1 MISLKKISKIVNFFR
16 QNTKRHLWCLNLCK
30 NFYAIFCSIRDY
42 NIFNMI
48 VLSGASASG
57 KTEVAKM
64 LASKYGITKVITTTT
79 RKIRVNE
86 VDGRDYFFVSKE
98 RFLEMIKED
107 RFVEYTSYSNNY
119 YGSTKDQIKPNRC
132 VVIDPNG
139 LQAYISL
146 HDPNI
151 ITFFLEADEE
161 TRYKRMLE
169 RGDNEDD
176 ARARIINDKEI
187 FKLENVK
194 NVDYLIDSENFNVE
208 DVADHIYKIYMQR
221 INS

>member
-1 MISLKKISKIVNFFR
+1 
-16 QNTKRHLWCLNLCK
+16 
-30 NFYAIFCSIRDY
+30 
-42 NIFNMI
+42 MI

-64 LASKYGITKVITTTT
+64 LAAKYGITKVITTTT
-79 RKIRVNE
+79 RKIRINE

-107 RFVEYTSYSNNY
+107 RFVEYTQYSNNY

-139 LQAYISL
+139 LQAYIAL

-151 ITFFLEADEE
+151 ITFFLEADED

-169 RGDNEDD
+169 RGDNEQD
-176 ARARIINDKEI
+176 ARARIVNDREI

-208 DVADHIYKIYMQR
+208 DVADNIYKIYIER